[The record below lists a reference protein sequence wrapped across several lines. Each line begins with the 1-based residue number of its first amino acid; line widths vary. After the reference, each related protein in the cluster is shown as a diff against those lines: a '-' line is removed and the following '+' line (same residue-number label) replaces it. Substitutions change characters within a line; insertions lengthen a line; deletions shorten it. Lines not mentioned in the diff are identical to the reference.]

1 MCDLGHIT
9 RGRLTGKHNRIPV
22 SSETDT
28 IDPPKVPAPPPQRA
42 RGGHVPQK
50 HLLVPADAGEASIV
64 GSDGEVEDL
73 IPVGR
78 VRLNE
83 TVVRRGDLGRIVQ
96 PDGAVGGACEYLF
109 RRLSAISR
117 RLRNATALVLV
128 NVEGDNRRIGRGRRC
143 R

>member
-1 MCDLGHIT
+1 M
-9 RGRLTGKHNRIPV
+9 
-22 SSETDT
+22 
-28 IDPPKVPAPPPQRA
+28 
-42 RGGHVPQK
+42 
-50 HLLVPADAGEASIV
+50 LVPADAGKASIV

-109 RRLSAISR
+109 RRLAASAISR
-117 RLRNATALVLV
+117 CLRNAAALVRV
-128 NVEGDNRRIGRGRRC
+128 CVEGDNRRIGRGRRC
-143 R
+143 K